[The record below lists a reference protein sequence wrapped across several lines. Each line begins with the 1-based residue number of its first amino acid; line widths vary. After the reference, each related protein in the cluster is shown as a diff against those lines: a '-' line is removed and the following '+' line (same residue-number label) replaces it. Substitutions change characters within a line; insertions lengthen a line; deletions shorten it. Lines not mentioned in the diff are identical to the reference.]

1 MKKMIALLML
11 TMLVVTVN
19 QAYAQKKL
27 RIGVE
32 GAYPPFSQ
40 VNTQG
45 QLEGFDIDI
54 ANALCATMQAECTLV
69 QQDWDG
75 IIPALLARK
84 YDAIIASMSITEER
98 KKKVDFSKKYY
109 NTPAK
114 LIVAKGMDIKIL
126 TEGDESGTISDAM
139 QAKFNLDALQGKT
152 IGVQRAT
159 THDSFLSDNF
169 GDNVTIKRY
178 GTQDEVYLDLKAGR
192 IDMALQDSVAALD
205 GFLSTD
211 DGKDFT
217 FVGPAFADP
226 KWFGEGAGIAV
237 RKGEGELLEALNNAI
252 EEIRANG
259 TYQKIQEKYFDFDI
273 YGGDS

>member
-1 MKKMIALLML
+1 MKKMLALLML
-11 TMLVVTVN
+11 AMLIGTVN

-75 IIPALLARK
+75 IIPALMARK
-84 YDAIIASMSITEER
+84 YDAIIASMSITPER
-98 KKKVDFSKKYY
+98 KEKVDFTKKYY
-109 NTPAK
+109 KTPAK
-114 LIVAKGMDIKIL
+114 LVVAKGTDIKIL
-126 TEGDESGTISDAM
+126 AEGDESGTISNAT
-139 QAKFNLDALQGKT
+139 QAKFNLDALKGKA

-159 THDSFLSDNF
+159 IHDSFLSDNF
-169 GDNVTIKRY
+169 GDNVEIKRY
-178 GTQDEVYLDLKAGR
+178 GSQDEVYLDLKAGR
-192 IDMALQDSVAALD
+192 IDMALQDSIAALD
-205 GFLSTD
+205 GFLKTE

-217 FVGPAFADP
+217 FTGPAFTDA

-237 RKGEGELLEALNNAI
+237 RKGDDELREALNNAI